1 MHRTCNLC
9 LDVGALNTKHLT
21 MDDMRNVHKQLL
33 VAADSSTLTEAL
45 ESLIETTKTS
55 DGRLDLASKH
65 ILVLVLN
72 LCQSPLK
79 LSSQDLLL
87 SIKLLRNLCA
97 GEIKNQNLFIEQN
110 GVGIISSLITSL
122 GLSSGSDNRI
132 LHMVLQLLGN
142 VSLAGEEHCAVVWR
156 QFYPLGF
163 LDVARVQSKE
173 TCGTLCMI
181 IYTCSEG
188 SNERSLE
195 LFIAPGLDIVVEIIR
210 TLVVVG
216 FREDWVKLLLSK
228 VCFDKSYV
236 SPIFSKLSLAVEA
249 ENPNDGESRT
259 NFGAEQAF
267 LLSTLSE
274 IINDQV
280 GDNVVSRDFS
290 LCIFTI
296 LTTVVDFRSTGKWSL
311 PTGSS
316 DIDVMGYTLCIL
328 RDITA
333 RDSSKVTNRDEEEDV
348 VDMLVSFGLIK
359 FLIML
364 LHNLEPPAII
374 RKTMVQ
380 TKDGTSSQSSKYK
393 CPYRG
398 FRREVV
404 GIIGNCSYRKK
415 HVQDEIREQDGI
427 LLLLQQTTIICF

>member
-1 MHRTCNLC
+1 
-9 LDVGALNTKHLT
+9 

-142 VSLAGEEHCAVVWR
+142 VSYGVVWS

-274 IINDQV
+274 IINDQKY
-280 GDNVVSRDFS
+280 GKVVSSHWF
-290 LCIFTI
+290 
-296 LTTVVDFRSTGKWSL
+296 
-311 PTGSS
+311 
-316 DIDVMGYTLCIL
+316 
-328 RDITA
+328 
-333 RDSSKVTNRDEEEDV
+333 
-348 VDMLVSFGLIK
+348 
-359 FLIML
+359 
-364 LHNLEPPAII
+364 I
-374 RKTMVQ
+374 R
-380 TKDGTSSQSSKYK
+380 Y
-393 CPYRG
+393 
-398 FRREVV
+398 
-404 GIIGNCSYRKK
+404 
-415 HVQDEIREQDGI
+415 
-427 LLLLQQTTIICF
+427 